1 MANARLPL
9 LPLILDR
16 VPPGL
21 RQALAQEGIP
31 IRDRLLG
38 PPQAR
43 FLLFDSR
50 TGRQDPPA
58 AGQVALDVAP
68 LRKLLPED
76 PFEALVDERMGR
88 FQWRVAG
95 LTLTSPSDGGW
106 DLAFN
111 KHAGGFGTFDFR
123 LEGGVGIDPDQ
134 IFPGS
139 TETFVFNILG
149 TAPFFD
155 TDFTS
160 DLSTIPPGDM
170 PSFGAAKFVE
180 GPGDDSAYG
189 ATAPE
194 PATLVLLALGSL
206 TLLRTRRR

>member
-1 MANARLPL
+1 MNAVHRSIVGFVILYLVSVSSASQIILSDHSSDETPAS
-9 LPLILDR
+9 ILDATLDFS
-16 VPPGL
+16 VSGSVL
-21 RQALAQEGIP
+21 TL
-31 IRDRLLG
+31 
-38 PPQAR
+38 
-43 FLLFDSR
+43 
-50 TGRQDPPA
+50 
-58 AGQVALDVAP
+58 QVTNNTSSPNEYDMNAVFFNALDSSN
-68 LRKLLPED
+68 
-76 PFEALVDERMGR
+76 
-88 FQWRVAG
+88 VAG